1 MSLIAPVNSQWKLN
15 QIGAGP
21 PYMVDIVGP
30 YRLPQVCDMRGTVAV
45 VGPNG
50 AVFCASHE
58 EAKAVCDAAN
68 AGELEQQS
76 NAS

>member
-15 QIGAGP
+15 RINAGP

-30 YRLPQVCDMRGTVAV
+30 YRIPQVCDMRGTVAV
-45 VGPNG
+45 VGPGG

-68 AGELEQQS
+68 AGELEKIR
-76 NAS
+76 